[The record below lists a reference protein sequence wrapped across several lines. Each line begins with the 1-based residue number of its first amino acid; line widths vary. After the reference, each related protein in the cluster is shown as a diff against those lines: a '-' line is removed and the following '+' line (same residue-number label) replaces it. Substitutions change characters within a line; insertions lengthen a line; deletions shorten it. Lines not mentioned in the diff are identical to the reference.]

1 MHEAALARQI
11 LRTAL
16 DRARA
21 AGAHQ
26 VVRISGWIADT
37 ERLSVDSL
45 RLHFQA
51 AGAGGPAAGAAL
63 EFVAVAIEARCRRCG
78 ASFTPDHHLVLCPH
92 CGAADDADL
101 SHPTGFAIDYLE
113 VR

>member
-16 DRARA
+16 ERARSA
-21 AGAHQ
+21 RANRI
-26 VVRISGWIADT
+26 VRISGWIAET

-51 AGAGGPAAGAAL
+51 AGAGSPAAGAAL
-63 EFVAVAIEARCRRCG
+63 DFLVVTIEARCRRCG
-78 ASFTPDHHLVLCPH
+78 ASFTPDHHLVLCPR
-92 CGAADDADL
+92 CGSADDADL
-101 SHPTGFAIDYLE
+101 SHPTGFAIDRLE

>member
-16 DRARA
+16 ERARA
-21 AGAHQ
+21 AGAQ
-26 VVRISGWIADT
+26 RVVRISGWIAET

-51 AGAGGPAAGAAL
+51 AAAGSPGAGAAL
-63 EFVAVAIEARCRRCG
+63 DFVVVAVEARCRGCG
-78 ASFTPDHHLVLCPH
+78 ASFTPDHHLVLCPC
-92 CGAADDADL
+92 CGSADDADL
-101 SHPTGFAIDYLE
+101 SHPTGFAIDHLE